1 MTTASYDFR
10 YNYKA
15 LLLAIVAPQY
25 ITPDKAISSVAITR
39 NHRTQKISTKLGPN
53 YTDQDLEEVIR
64 LREQGVTWQ
73 AIGKL
78 FGIKPETLFAAVK
91 RYKKRRIIV

>member
-25 ITPDKAISSVAITR
+25 ITPDKAIGAVGMT
-39 NHRTQKISTKLGPN
+39 HDRTQDRSTTKQTTN
-53 YTDQDLEEVIR
+53 YSDQDLEEVLR
-64 LREQGVTWQ
+64 LRDQGVTWNK
-73 AIGKL
+73 AGELLGVDPK
-78 FGIKPETLFAAVK
+78 TLFNAVK
-91 RYKKRRIIV
+91 RYKNRRNIA